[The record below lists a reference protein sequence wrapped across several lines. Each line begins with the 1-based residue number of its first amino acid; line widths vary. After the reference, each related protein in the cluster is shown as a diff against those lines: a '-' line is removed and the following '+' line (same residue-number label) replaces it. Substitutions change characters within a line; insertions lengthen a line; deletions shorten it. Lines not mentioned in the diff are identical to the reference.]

1 RPFEDPERAREAG
14 RRGGHAKAAKMRA
27 ARGHVEP
34 LGGTIL
40 ELAER
45 LGVLGEP
52 SWGPW
57 RVFLKVLFAL
67 PLDAAE
73 RAVLRECTGREA
85 PLALAVPEAW
95 VIVGRRGGKSRV
107 AALVAV
113 FLAACRDYRTVLAPG
128 ERGRV
133 MVLAAD
139 KEQAGVILDYV
150 KALFGHPLVGA
161 VKALFGRPSL
171 APLVARRLRDAV
183 ELKTGISIEV
193 HASSYK
199 GVRGY
204 TVVGAVLD
212 EVAFWP
218 RD

>member
-1 RPFEDPERAREAG
+1 
-14 RRGGHAKAAKMRA
+14 
-27 ARGHVEP
+27 
-34 LGGTIL
+34 
-40 ELAER
+40 
-45 LGVLGEP
+45 
-52 SWGPW
+52 
-57 RVFLKVLFAL
+57 
-67 PLDAAE
+67 
-73 RAVLRECTGREA
+73 
-85 PLALAVPEAW
+85 
-95 VIVGRRGGKSRV
+95 
-107 AALVAV
+107 
-113 FLAACRDYRTVLAPG
+113 
-128 ERGRV
+128 
-133 MVLAAD
+133 VLAAD

-218 RD
+218 TDETANPDSEVLAALRPAMATVPGALLLAISTPYGRRGELHRAFERHYGRPESDVLVWRAPSTTMNPTLSAAFVARQYEDDPVAAAAGAGAGFR